1 MAKLKVTRADGQ
13 VQEFEI
19 TPILEYSFEQQ
30 AKKGFH
36 KALIEDQKQSDIYW
50 LCWEAIRRSGETVKP
65 FGEDFIATLRSVE
78 VLESDPL
85 GQIETPSPI
94 SQQD

>member
-1 MAKLKVTRADGQ
+1 MAKLRVTTTDNTTTDY
-13 VQEFEI
+13 EI
-19 TPILEYSFEQQ
+19 TPLIEFAFEQY

-36 KALIEDQKQSDIYW
+36 KALIEDQKQSDVYW

-85 GQIETPSPI
+85 G
-94 SQQD
+94 